1 MPNAVSTVDKNLAN
15 LKIAKAQQ
23 QEAMLNFRQSLLSAQ
38 LTAVQDKYDEA
49 QGLIGLYHALGRG
62 AE

>member
-49 QGLIGLYHALGRG
+49 HGLIGLYHA
-62 AE
+62 